1 MTIEMKQ
8 KTEEKGLTI
17 QQAAAKLGVS
27 AHTLRY
33 YERAGLV
40 PPVTRVSGGHRR
52 YTSIDLGWAAFV
64 RKLRRAGLSIGAIK
78 KYAQLQMQG
87 LDTLDRRV
95 DILEGHRDA
104 VRARL
109 QELEETLDYLET
121 KIDYYKKV
129 QRGEAEDCI

>member
-1 MTIEMKQ
+1 MTLQTQQAID
-8 KTEEKGLTI
+8 EKGLTI
-17 QQAAAKLGVS
+17 QQAAAKLDIS

-40 PPVTRVSGGHRR
+40 PPIARVAGGHRR
-52 YTSIDLGWAAFV
+52 YSSIDLGWAAFV
-64 RKLRRAGLSIGAIK
+64 RKLRRAGLTIGAIRE
-78 KYAQLQMQG
+78 YAQLQMDG
-87 LDTLDRRV
+87 IDTLDRRV
-95 DILEGHRDA
+95 GILESHRDA

-129 QRGEAEDCI
+129 QKGVAEDCI